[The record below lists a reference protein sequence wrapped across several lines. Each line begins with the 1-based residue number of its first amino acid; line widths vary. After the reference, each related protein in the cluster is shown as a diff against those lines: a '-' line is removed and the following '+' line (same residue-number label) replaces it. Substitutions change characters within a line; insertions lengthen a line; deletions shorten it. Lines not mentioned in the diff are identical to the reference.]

1 MMFVGSEKA
10 LDDKKKILLIFFLC
24 EILLVFDDNLGFLG
38 NYMQIE
44 KEVFV
49 EEGVDIK
56 SEGKVMVK
64 G

>member
-10 LDDKKKILLIFFLC
+10 LDDKKKILLIFFLR